1 MMERKMVRI
10 GILGAA
16 DIAYNKFIPALSQVD
31 GAECAGVAS
40 CSKKKLERFVEKYNL
55 HVYSSYDEV
64 LNDESVDCVYI
75 PLPPAFHY
83 EWAKKALLAGK
94 HVFLEKPSTTSLKYT
109 EELVKLAEERGLV
122 LQENYMFQYHDQLRK
137 LKEFIADGRIGQ
149 LRLVR
154 TSFGFPRRPEGDFRY
169 NKDLGGGTMM
179 DNGGYT
185 IKLIT
190 ELLGDST
197 RYLSSRLDYD
207 EEAGVD
213 IFGTAEFTNAA
224 GVIAQAAFG
233 MDCQYQC
240 SLELW
245 GSRGRITTGRI
256 YTAPEGYIPTAVIET
271 GSESVTVELPSDDHF
286 VKSISMFLKAL
297 EDENIRKNMAAALV
311 RQSAFVEEVRK

>member
-1 MMERKMVRI
+1 MIRI

-16 DIAYNKFIPALSQVD
+16 DIAYNKFIPALCRVG

-40 CSKKKLERFVEKYNL
+40 NSGKKLERFVEKYNL

-64 LNDESVDCVYI
+64 INDGSVDCVYI

-94 HVFLEKPSTTSLKYT
+94 HVFLEKPSTTSLEYT
-109 EELVKLAEERGLV
+109 KELVELADERGLV
-122 LQENYMFQYHDQLRK
+122 IQENYMFQYHDQLAR
-137 LKEFIADGRIGQ
+137 LKELVAEGRIGK

-154 TSFGFPRRPEGDFRY
+154 TSFGFPRRAEGDFRY
-169 NKDLGGGTMM
+169 NKALGGGTMM

-190 ELLGDST
+190 ELLGEST
-197 RYLSSRLDYD
+197 RYISSKLDYD
-207 EEAGVD
+207 EETGVD
-213 IFGTAEFTNAA
+213 IFGTAGFTNDD

-245 GSRGRITTGRI
+245 GTKGRITTGRI
-256 YTAPEGYIPTAVIET
+256 YTAPAGYAPTALIET
-271 GSESVTVELPSDDHF
+271 GSESVTVELPGDDHF
-286 VKSISMFLKAL
+286 VKSIKIFLEAL
-297 EDENIRKNMAAALV
+297 NDENIRKNMAAALV
-311 RQSAFVEEVRK
+311 RQSAFVEDVRK